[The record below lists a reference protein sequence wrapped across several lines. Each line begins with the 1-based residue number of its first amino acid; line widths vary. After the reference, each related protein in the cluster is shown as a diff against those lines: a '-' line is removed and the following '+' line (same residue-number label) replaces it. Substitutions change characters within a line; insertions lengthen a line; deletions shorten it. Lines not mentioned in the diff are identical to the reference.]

1 MNSKRLVLSFFLVLS
16 LLLAPFAGAI
26 SIASAAPL
34 AAPTCH
40 SSSPTSGAYTVS
52 LCFTVPAANAILT
65 GNTTVTATATVT
77 GTNPGVQRM
86 IFYLNSLYQLT
97 DYQSP
102 YTFTLPTAKWVDGA
116 YSLSVSALMR
126 DAFTSQ
132 QTIMPVTF
140 SNGVTTPPVNTNTFH
155 PSAGLPANGSPFVV
169 VAVGDGASGETSAV
183 NVSNLIGS
191 LNPNLLLYLGDVYEK
206 GSPLEFFNWYGAQ
219 TNNFGTYKAITN
231 PTIGN
236 HEYSNSS
243 TAAGYFDYW
252 DNIPNYYSYN
262 AGGWHFI
269 SLNSNQS
276 RIGVTS
282 TSPQYLWLQQDL
294 AANAQTCT
302 IAYYHHPLF
311 NIGPEGSTTQ
321 MSAIWS
327 LLAQS
332 GVEMVINGHDHT
344 YQRWVPLNG
353 SGQPSANGITEFVA
367 GASGHGLQTI
377 KTSDTRVAYSIDVSP
392 TAFGALKL
400 TLNTNGASFQY
411 VNTSGTVLDSGTV
424 PCVPFGPDTQAP
436 TVPTGVTATSPSHY
450 QVNLSWSASS
460 DNVGVTGYRI
470 SRNGSVLVSVPGSS
484 LSYLDSTASPS
495 TQYSYTVDA
504 FDQAGN
510 HSAPS
515 APVNVTTLA
524 MPASLTIPS
533 VADTYV
539 SASSPTTN
547 YGTATTFRMDA
558 SPDLHSYLRFQVQGT
573 MGVPITRATLK
584 IYSNTT
590 SSIGVQALGVSN
602 TTWGETTTNFNNAPA
617 LGSVLA
623 SSGAMTANTWV
634 SLNITPYITGDG
646 TYSLGVQTTSSSAM
660 SFQSK
665 EATTNK
671 PQLLLEFGPIADT
684 QAPGK
689 PGGVNAAAAG
699 SSQINLSWT
708 ASTDNVGVTGYSIFR
723 NAALVTTVPS
733 SSLSYQD
740 INLTPS
746 TTYSYTLDAFDLAG
760 NHSALSAPVNA
771 TTAPLP
777 DTQAP
782 TVPANVNGAATG
794 TPQVNLTWSASTDN
808 IGVTGYTIYRGGV
821 SLTTVSGSTLSYT
834 DLAVSPST
842 NYIYTVDAFDLAA
855 NHSAVSA
862 PVNVTTPA
870 LSDTQAPSIPSGV
883 GAVSPNPN
891 QVNLAWNASTDNVG
905 VTGYSIYRN
914 GANLTTV
921 PGNVLTYSDTTV
933 VPSTSYAYTVDAYDL
948 AGNHSS
954 VSTAANVT
962 TGSLPDTQPPTVPTG
977 LNAVSSSPT
986 KVDLSWGAA
995 SDNVAVTGYTIYRD
1009 GGSLTTVSGSTL
1021 SFSDTTV
1028 APATAY
1034 TYTVDAFD
1042 QAGNHSS
1049 KSGPAAVTTQSLAT
1063 SLTFGPVADTYVSA
1077 SSPTSNYGTATTLR
1091 TDGSPDLHGYLR
1103 FNVQG
1108 IAGRTISKVTLK
1120 LYANSSSNQGIQIL
1134 AVSDNSWIETAV
1146 NYNTAPALGSA
1157 LNAPAPFPT
1166 GAYVSFDIT
1175 GYITADG
1182 VYNLGFLTPS
1192 STAISLQSREA
1203 SSNNP
1208 QLILEFN

>member
-1 MNSKRLVLSFFLVLS
+1 MNGRKVIVSFLVVFS
-16 LLLAPFAGAI
+16 LLVVPFTGGV

-40 SSSPTSGAYTVS
+40 SSSPSSGAYTVS
-52 LCFTVPAANAILT
+52 LCISVPAASSTLT
-65 GNTTVTATATVT
+65 GNTNVTATVSVT

-132 QTIMPVTF
+132 QTIIPVTF
-140 SNGVTTPPVNTNTFH
+140 SNGITVTPVNTKTFH
-155 PSAGLPANGSPFVV
+155 PSTGLPANGSPFVV
-169 VAVGDGASGETSAV
+169 VAAGDGASGETSAV
-183 NVSNLIGS
+183 NVSTLIGS

-206 GSPLEFFNWYGAQ
+206 GSPLEFFNWYGSQ
-219 TNNFGTYKAITN
+219 TNNFGTYRAITN

-236 HEYSNSS
+236 HEYSNSL

-252 DNIPNYYSYN
+252 DNIPNYYSFN

-269 SLNSNQS
+269 SLNSNTS
-276 RIGVTS
+276 RIGVNTAS
-282 TSPQYLWLQQDL
+282 AQYMWLQQDL

-311 NIGPEGSTTQ
+311 NIGPEGSTAL
-321 MSAIWS
+321 MSDIWA

-332 GVEMVINGHDHT
+332 GVEIVINGHDHT

-353 SGQPSANGITEFVA
+353 SGQPGANGITEFVA

-377 KTSDTRVAYSIDVSP
+377 KTSDSRVAFSTDVNP
-392 TAFGALKL
+392 TGFGALKL
-400 TLNTNGASFQY
+400 ILNTNGAAFQY
-411 VNTSGTVLDSGTV
+411 VNSSGTVLDSGTV
-424 PCVPFGPDTQAP
+424 PCVPPTNDTQAP
-436 TVPTGVTATSPSHY
+436 TVPTGVSATSPSHY

-470 SRNGSVLVSVPGSS
+470 SRNGSLLVSVPGSS
-484 LSYLDSTASPS
+484 LSYLDSTVSPS

-510 HSAPS
+510 HSAAS
-515 APVNVTTLA
+515 APASVTTPA
-524 MPASLTIPS
+524 MPASLTFPP

-547 YGTATTFRMDA
+547 YGTSTTFRADA

-573 MGVPITRATLK
+573 LGVPITRATLK
-584 IYSNTT
+584 IYTNTT
-590 SSIGVQALGVSN
+590 SSLGVQTLGVSN
-602 TTWGETTTNFNNAPA
+602 TTWGETTTNYNNAPT

-623 SSGAMTANTWV
+623 SSGAVTANSWV

-646 TYSLGVQTTSSSAM
+646 TFSLGLQTTSTSAM
-660 SFQSK
+660 SFPSK

-684 QAPGK
+684 QAPGT
-689 PGGVNAAAAG
+689 PGGINAAAAG

-708 ASTDNVGVTGYSIFR
+708 ASTDNVGATGYSIFR

-746 TTYSYTLDAFDLAG
+746 THYTYTLDAFDLAG

-771 TTAPLP
+771 TTSPLP

-782 TVPANVNGAATG
+782 SIPANVNGAATG
-794 TPQVNLTWSASTDN
+794 TPQVNLSWSASTDN
-808 IGVTGYTIYRGGV
+808 VGVTGYTIYRGGV

-834 DLAVSPST
+834 DLAVSLST
-842 NYIYTVDAFDLAA
+842 SYVYTVDAFDLAG

-862 PVNVTTPA
+862 SVNVTSPA
-870 LSDTQAPSIPSGV
+870 LSDTQAPSIPFGL
-883 GAVSPNPN
+883 GAVSPTPN
-891 QVNLAWNASTDNVG
+891 QVNLAWNASKDNVG
-905 VTGYSIYRN
+905 VTGYTIYRN

-921 PGNVLTYSDTTV
+921 PGNTLTYSDTTV
-933 VPSTSYAYTVDAYDL
+933 SPSTSYAYTLDAYDL
-948 AGNHSS
+948 AGNHSA

-962 TGSLPDTQPPTVPTG
+962 TGALADTQSPSVPTG

-986 KVDLSWGAA
+986 KVDLSWAAA
-995 SDNVAVTGYTIYRD
+995 SDNVGVTGYTIYRD
-1009 GGSLTTVSGSTL
+1009 GSSLTSVSGSTL

-1028 APATAY
+1028 APATLYSY
-1034 TYTVDAFD
+1034 TLDAFD
-1042 QAGNHSS
+1042 QAGNHSAVT
-1049 KSGPAAVTTQSLAT
+1049 GPVSVTTQSLAA
-1063 SLTFGPVADTYVSA
+1063 SLTFGAIADTYVSA
-1077 SSPTSNYGTATTLR
+1077 TNPTTNYGTATTLR

-1157 LNAPAPFPT
+1157 LNTPAAFPT

-1192 STAISLQSREA
+1192 ATAISLQSREA